1 MRFVTTLVTIVL
13 ASLLTSTSSAQLTD
27 EITYQGEL
35 LKDGEFLNDSA
46 DLVFRLYDA
55 ASGGV
60 MIGTSVSINNHQV
73 IDGRFT
79 VQLDFGPGAFTDASR
94 WIEIDLRSPAGSGV
108 FTTLTTRQ
116 PVTAAPV
123 ALFALDGNPG
133 PDGPEGPQGP
143 EGPTGPQGPQGLPG
157 DTGPQGPDGP
167 AGPQGD
173 TGPIGPQG
181 PDGPQGPPG
190 DSHWL
195 INGTATYYTAGN
207 VGIGTSSPAYP
218 LVVETDASR
227 AILVTTT
234 GTYGMW
240 SQSDASEQAH
250 GIFGYATASSGTNYG
265 GKFKSLSTG
274 GFGVYGHASA
284 TSGLNFGGGFRSN
297 STSGTGVLGLASATS
312 GTSYGVYGKTD
323 STSGTGVYGYAYA
336 GSGTNYG
343 VYGET
348 SSSSGYAG
356 YFKGGRNYF
365 EGNVGIGT
373 SSPISP
379 LHIETTVSRGIRS
392 TTSST
397 SGVGVSGTASAVTGS
412 TNGVNGQSNSTSGIG
427 VFGKAIAGSGVTYGV
442 AGRSYS
448 TSGRGV
454 HGLASATSGANYGV
468 YGETSSASGYAG
480 YFKGGR
486 NYFEGNVGLGTT
498 NPGAKLDV
506 AGANA
511 NIRMYESGG
520 SPFMNIGDNSTANA
534 YLQWW
539 SPSDRLLLY
548 SSGHAYPIAIG
559 PTATGGLFVDSEAN
573 GSEVGIGTESPSFK
587 LHVNGTA
594 GKPGGGSWSNSSD
607 RRLKKNIDDLDGSLD
622 RLLKLRGITFEYKDP
637 YAINEL
643 HGTRIGM
650 IAQEVE
656 TVFPDW
662 VETSG
667 LGYKMLTFRGFEA
680 LTVEALRELRQ
691 EKDLQIEAL
700 DNEISVLR
708 NRNNVLA
715 SRNTTLETRNAAIE
729 IRLARLEALVAQL
742 ATAQGAER

>member
-1 MRFVTTLVTIVL
+1 MKFVIALVSIIL
-13 ASLLTSTSSAQLTD
+13 ISLFSQSAQAQLID

-35 LKDGEFLNDSA
+35 LKDGQLLNDSA
-46 DLVFRLYDA
+46 DLVFRLYDT

-60 MIGTSVSINNHQV
+60 LIGTPVSINNHQV

-79 VQLDFGPGAFTDASR
+79 VQLGFGPGAFTDASR

-234 GTYGMW
+234 GTYGIW

-336 GSGTNYG
+336 GSGT
-343 VYGET
+343 
-348 SSSSGYAG
+348 
-356 YFKGGRNYF
+356 
-365 EGNVGIGT
+365 
-373 SSPISP
+373 
-379 LHIETTVSRGIRS
+379 
-392 TTSST
+392 
-397 SGVGVSGTASAVTGS
+397 
-412 TNGVNGQSNSTSGIG
+412 
-427 VFGKAIAGSGVTYGV
+427 
-442 AGRSYS
+442 
-448 TSGRGV
+448 
-454 HGLASATSGANYGV
+454 NYGV

-622 RLLKLRGITFEYKDP
+622 RLLKLRGVTFEYKDP
-637 YAINEL
+637 DAINEL

-656 TVFPDW
+656 EVFPDW
-662 VETSG
+662 VGTSG

-691 EKDLQIEAL
+691 EKDTQIEAL
-700 DNEISVLR
+700 NDNIGL
-708 NRNNVLA
+708 LQA
-715 SRNTTLETRNAAIE
+715 RNAELEMSNAAFEGRI
-729 IRLARLEALVAQL
+729 ARLEALVIQQA
-742 ATAQGAER
+742 ASRKADR